1 LEKSLRQTIYCLS
14 GVRPGN
20 KTIAFGTAKNGRDG
34 MRQRPEIVEKQ
45 CDEQLHVLYG
55 TL

>member
-1 LEKSLRQTIYCLS
+1 LEKSLRQTIYCRS
-14 GVRPGN
+14 EVHPGN
-20 KTIAFGTAKNGRDG
+20 KTITLGTAKNGRDG